1 MIHRASRARA
11 VRAQG
16 YLRQHA
22 NHTRLDLPLFIIS
35 SFQGGKKSEIRF
47 FTFHVKQCGKQKK
60 RCAAFPARSGKNGA
74 SWRMQSGKPWA
85 EARAPERFTIFSA
98 AAVHSAA
105 ATRGC
110 GNRRAAAVQAASEHT
125 AQNAKPVLF
134 QAAAHTPRASP
145 RCPAR
150 FGVSGPG
157 AGAFHY
163 FLGSSRSQRGGGR
176 AGAEIDAQRPRKQ
189 QVNTR
194 RRMQSPSFF
203 KQRHTR
209 RKPHRAARHASAS
222 PCAPV
227 HGVRA
232 ARRRSPSLRGIFTT
246 YSR

>member
-163 FLGSSRSQRGGGR
+163 FLGSSRSQRGGDARVRKSTRRGR
-176 AGAEIDAQRPRKQ
+176 ASSK
-189 QVNTR
+189 
-194 RRMQSPSFF
+194 
-203 KQRHTR
+203 
-209 RKPHRAARHASAS
+209 
-222 PCAPV
+222 
-227 HGVRA
+227 
-232 ARRRSPSLRGIFTT
+232 
-246 YSR
+246 

>member
-1 MIHRASRARA
+1 MWKTEKKMRRLPRTERKKRRVLAHA
-11 VRAQG
+11 VRQTLG
-16 YLRQHA
+16 
-22 NHTRLDLPLFIIS
+22 
-35 SFQGGKKSEIRF
+35 
-47 FTFHVKQCGKQKK
+47 
-60 RCAAFPARSGKNGA
+60 RSA
-74 SWRMQSGKPWA
+74 
-85 EARAPERFTIFSA
+85 
-98 AAVHSAA
+98 
-105 ATRGC
+105 
-110 GNRRAAAVQAASEHT
+110 
-125 AQNAKPVLF
+125 
-134 QAAAHTPRASP
+134 
-145 RCPAR
+145 
-150 FGVSGPG
+150 G